1 MKIYVICMLLF
12 ATLSSYYSL
21 LNKTLTPAKVN
32 EKPKR
37 IIHLDTVIYNNK
49 GFSEDIGI
57 EWNWQTVNAFD
68 TLHVGVVIYNQSDSL
83 QEFIPVCDHGGF
95 APASDSRNVFIV
107 KGKYGKVYGNYISQG
122 FRYGYVNL
130 RMEVF
135 DKNESSY
142 ITRIYRGYIK

>member
-1 MKIYVICMLLF
+1 MLLF

-49 GFSEDIGI
+49 GFIGARSLD
-57 EWNWQTVNAFD
+57 WNWQTVNAFD

-95 APASDSRNVFIV
+95 APASDSRNVFIA
-107 KGKYGKVYGNYISQG
+107 KGKYGKVYGNYISKG

-130 RMEVF
+130 RMEVRVN
-135 DKNESSY
+135 KKSSY
-142 ITRIYRGYIK
+142 IMRYYDGYIK

>member
-1 MKIYVICMLLF
+1 MKISGICMVLF
-12 ATLSSYYSL
+12 AILNCYYSS
-21 LNKTLTPAKVN
+21 LNKTLTQPKVN

-49 GFSEDIGI
+49 GFIGARSLD
-57 EWNWQTVNAFD
+57 WNWQTVNAFD

-95 APASDSRNVFIV
+95 APASDSRNVFIA
-107 KGKYGKVYGNYISQG
+107 KGKYGKVYGNYISKG

-130 RMEVF
+130 RMEIFV
-135 DKNESSY
+135 KKQSLKIIRHY
-142 ITRIYRGYIK
+142 GGYIK